1 MTLEVTDWGRD
12 NEICGHSGRTY
23 LLPLDLL
30 CNVSNSAAEFLRDR
44 HSKILFRIDCTV
56 LRSNRREWI
65 SGEMSQSLSI
75 RCKVDLKLG
84 CNHFYSQVVVS
95 NL

>member
-44 HSKILFRIDCTV
+44 QSNIFFRIDCAV
-56 LRSNRREWI
+56 LRREWI

-75 RCKVDLKLG
+75 RRKVVLKLG